1 MLIDRESETIP
12 VKRQSQLLGIARST
26 VYYQPKVN
34 LYSLKLMHLI
44 DEQYT
49 KTPFYGSRRMR
60 EALKRKGYRVNRKRM
75 QRLMRLMGI
84 EAIYPKRNLSR
95 PSPGHKI
102 YPYLLR
108 NRQVNH
114 VNQVWGADITYIRMK
129 YGWLYLVA
137 IMDWMSRYVLSWEL
151 STTLEVDFCIRALE
165 KALTI
170 GTPEIFNSDQGSQFT
185 SLAFLEQL
193 EKRNIQISMDGRGRA
208 MDNIFNERLW
218 RSVKYEEVYISDYET
233 VYDGKEGISRYMS
246 FYNQERPHQSL
257 DYKTPAEVYFDEK
270 EQRIS
275 KQYLKQGELVSD

>member
-1 MLIDRESETIP
+1 M
-12 VKRQSQLLGIARST
+12 KRQSQLLGIARST

-75 QRLMRLMGI
+75 QRLMGI
-84 EAIYPKRNLSR
+84 EAIYSKCNLSR
-95 PSPGHKI
+95 SSHGHKI

-129 YGWLYLVA
+129 YGWLYLVV

-185 SLAFLEQL
+185 SLAFLEL
-193 EKRNIQISMDGRGRA
+193 LGKRNIQISMDGRGRT
-208 MDNIFNERLW
+208 MDNIFTERLW
-218 RSVKYEEVYISDYET
+218 RS
-233 VYDGKEGISRYMS
+233 
-246 FYNQERPHQSL
+246 SL
-257 DYKTPAEVYFDEK
+257 V
-270 EQRIS
+270 
-275 KQYLKQGELVSD
+275 